1 MSEQFQLSVT
11 REEADY
17 LKDLARWSI
26 LQGLKRKALP
36 QEREVDGPPPA
47 GSVLREELGAF
58 VTLKINDRLRGCIG
72 RLVGSGPLYMTVVR
86 MAQAAAFED
95 HRFPPLSLDEL
106 GRVDIEI
113 SVMGPITPC
122 PDPEAI
128 EIGRHGLIVSKHGR
142 QGLLL
147 PQVPVE
153 WGWDRDTFL
162 RQTCAKAGMEAGCWQ
177 DPATDV
183 YWFEA
188 EVF

>member
-1 MSEQFQLSVT
+1 MTEQFQLSVSQQ
-11 REEADY
+11 EADY

-36 QEREVDGPPPA
+36 QESEVDGPPA
-47 GSVLREELGAF
+47 DSVLRKELGAF
-58 VTLKINDRLRGCIG
+58 VTLKIGGRLRGCIG
-72 RLVGSGPLYMTVVR
+72 RIVGSGPLYMTVVR

-95 HRFPPLSLDEL
+95 HRFQPLSLDEL

-113 SVMGPITPC
+113 SVLGPILPC

-128 EIGRHGLIVSKHGR
+128 EIGRHGLVIVKQGR

-153 WGWDRDTFL
+153 WGWDRLTFL
-162 RQTCAKAGMEAGCWQ
+162 DQLCAKAGLKAGEWKEG
-177 DPATDV
+177 AELL
-183 YWFEA
+183 WFEA
-188 EVF
+188 VVL

>member
-26 LQGLKRKALP
+26 LQGLKRKTLP

-72 RLVGSGPLYMTVVR
+72 RLVGGGPLYMTVVR

-153 WGWDRDTFL
+153 WGWDRLTFL
-162 RQTCAKAGMEAGCWQ
+162 DQLCAKAGLKPGEWKEGAELF
-177 DPATDV
+177 
-183 YWFEA
+183 WFEA
-188 EVF
+188 AVL